1 MPSLN
6 CRNGI
11 RKFWRFTKLKLL
23 SSVWFWLGVLGVSV
37 VTYGVFDALNTQ
49 EEKSVSGVDIQNVQE
64 QTQVEINETTKEA
77 DSSASKVELKP
88 SAEKNVEK
96 EVSTPEDTEV
106 IPVEVFLDTARV
118 DVDGLVTLAGRAEP
132 GATIEVLVG
141 EILIGTISV
150 GKDGSF
156 ASIFE
161 LSSSEEIRVVVLRT
175 DKGDDFV
182 YADQSLVIL
191 PSQIA
196 KKALEEDLQ
205 LPDEVAS
212 LEPSGETASVGSVQM
227 KGSVESQEVETDKSD
242 EKLTSENNVQPEVV
256 ENPEI
261 ELNEAEILEEDQAAT
276 SSSKQKEVKVSDGL
290 DKEETVQVDP
300 SQLESQETQAE
311 LESQE
316 TQAELQEALE
326 KSEILE
332 NKAGIPESDSDVS
345 VSDNAADISNPT
357 MDSSKSQPK
366 VVVADSDGVRV
377 LQDDQGAKDQ
387 LALDSIAY
395 DPSGNVT
402 LSGRSNPDGLVRF
415 YVNNEAISA
424 AKTDDSGYWETDLS
438 DVIPGTYTLRIDE
451 LGSRGDVVSR
461 LESPFKREDRQK
473 LAALIAP
480 SSSPVRINIVTVQPG
495 NTLWA
500 IARKRYGDGLLYVR
514 VFEANRDKIKDP
526 DLIYPGQLFDLPDLN

>member
-1 MPSLN
+1 MNL
-6 CRNGI
+6 I
-11 RKFWRFTKLKLL
+11 
-23 SSVWFWLGVLGVSV
+23 SSIWFWLGLLGVSV

-49 EEKSVSGVDIQNVQE
+49 EEKSVSGVDIQNVQV
-64 QTQVEINETTKEA
+64 QTQVEINEATKEA
-77 DSSASKVELKP
+77 DSSTSKVELNP
-88 SAEKNVEK
+88 SAEEDVE
-96 EVSTPEDTEV
+96 ETESAPEDAGV

-118 DVDGLVTLAGRAEP
+118 DADGLVTLAGRAEP

-141 EILIGTISV
+141 ETLIGTISV
-150 GKDGSF
+150 GQDGSF

-161 LSSSEEIRVVVLRT
+161 LSSSEEIRIVVLRT
-175 DKGDDFV
+175 DNGDDFV

-212 LEPSGETASVGSVQM
+212 LEPSGEVMSAGSLQM
-227 KGSVESQEVETDKSD
+227 KGSVESQEVETAKDD
-242 EKLTSENNVQPEVV
+242 EKLTSETKVQPEAV
-256 ENPEI
+256 EKPEI
-261 ELNEAEILEEDQAAT
+261 DVTEAEILEEDQ
-276 SSSKQKEVKVSDGL
+276 
-290 DKEETVQVDP
+290 EETGQVDP
-300 SQLESQETQAE
+300 SQLEEQETQ
-311 LESQE
+311 LEP
-316 TQAELQEALE
+316 QEASE
-326 KSEILE
+326 KSELSE
-332 NKAGIPESDSDVS
+332 KKANISESDTDVNF
-345 VSDNAADISNPT
+345 SDNDSEISNST
-357 MDSSKSQPK
+357 TNSSTSQPK
-366 VVVADSDGVRV
+366 VVVADSDGIKV

-387 LALDSIAY
+387 LALDAIAY
-395 DPSGNVT
+395 DPLGNVT

-424 AKTDDSGYWETDLS
+424 AKTDDTGYWETDLS

>member
-1 MPSLN
+1 MNL
-6 CRNGI
+6 I
-11 RKFWRFTKLKLL
+11 
-23 SSVWFWLGVLGVSV
+23 SSIWFWLGLLGVSV

-49 EEKSVSGVDIQNVQE
+49 EEKSVLGVDIQNVQE
-64 QTQVEINETTKEA
+64 QTQVEINEATKEA
-77 DSSASKVELKP
+77 DSSTSAVELNP
-88 SAEKNVEK
+88 SAEKDVEEK
-96 EVSTPEDTEV
+96 ESTPEDAEV

-118 DVDGLVTLAGRAEP
+118 GVDGLVTLAGRAEP

-141 EILIGTISV
+141 ETLIGTISV
-150 GKDGSF
+150 GQDGSF

-161 LSSSEEIRVVVLRT
+161 LSSSEEIRIVVLRT
-175 DKGDDFV
+175 DNGDDFV

-191 PSQIA
+191 PSQIVR
-196 KKALEEDLQ
+196 KALNENLQ

-212 LEPSGETASVGSVQM
+212 LEPSGEIASVGSVQM
-227 KGSVESQEVETDKSD
+227 KGSVENQEEEGAKDD
-242 EKLTSENNVQPEVV
+242 EKLTPETKVQHEAVEKPAIEVT
-256 ENPEI
+256 
-261 ELNEAEILEEDQAAT
+261 EAEILEKDQ
-276 SSSKQKEVKVSDGL
+276 
-290 DKEETVQVDP
+290 EETGQVDP
-300 SQLESQETQAE
+300 SQLEEQETQ
-311 LESQE
+311 L
-316 TQAELQEALE
+316 ELQEALE
-326 KSEILE
+326 KSELSE
-332 NKAGIPESDSDVS
+332 NKANISESDSDIS
-345 VSDNAADISNPT
+345 VSDNDLEISNST
-357 MDSSKSQPK
+357 TNSSTLQPK
-366 VVVADSDGVRV
+366 VVVADSDGVKV
-377 LQDDQGAKDQ
+377 LQDDQNAKDQ

-395 DPSGNVT
+395 DPLGNVI

-424 AKTDDSGYWETDLS
+424 AKTDDTGYWETDLS

-451 LGSRGDVVSR
+451 LGSRGNVVSR
-461 LESPFKREDRQK
+461 LESPFKREDREK

>member
-1 MPSLN
+1 M
-6 CRNGI
+6 
-11 RKFWRFTKLKLL
+11 
-23 SSVWFWLGVLGVSV
+23 SV

-49 EEKSVSGVDIQNVQE
+49 KEKSVSGVDIQNVQV
-64 QTQVEINETTKEA
+64 QTQVEINEATKEA
-77 DSSASKVELKP
+77 DSSTSKVELNP
-88 SAEKNVEK
+88 SAEEDVE
-96 EVSTPEDTEV
+96 ETESAPEDAGV

-141 EILIGTISV
+141 ETLIGTISV
-150 GKDGSF
+150 GQDGSF

-175 DKGDDFV
+175 DNGDDFV

-191 PSQIA
+191 PSQIV
-196 KKALEEDLQ
+196 KKALEENLQ

-212 LEPSGETASVGSVQM
+212 LEPSGEVMSVGSLEM
-227 KGSVESQEVETDKSD
+227 KGSVESQEAETAKDD
-242 EKLTSENNVQPEVV
+242 EKLTSETKVQPEAV
-256 ENPEI
+256 EKPEI
-261 ELNEAEILEEDQAAT
+261 DVTEAEILEEDQ
-276 SSSKQKEVKVSDGL
+276 
-290 DKEETVQVDP
+290 EETGQVDP
-300 SQLESQETQAE
+300 SQLEEQETQ
-311 LESQE
+311 LEP
-316 TQAELQEALE
+316 QEASE
-326 KSEILE
+326 KSELSE
-332 NKAGIPESDSDVS
+332 KKANISESDTDVNF
-345 VSDNAADISNPT
+345 SDNDSEISNST
-357 MDSSKSQPK
+357 TNSSTSQPK
-366 VVVADSDGVRV
+366 VVVADSDGIKV

-387 LALDSIAY
+387 LALDAIAY
-395 DPSGNVT
+395 DPLGNVT

-424 AKTDDSGYWETDLS
+424 AKTDDTGYWETDLS

-451 LGSRGDVVSR
+451 LGLRGDVVSR

>member
-1 MPSLN
+1 MNL
-6 CRNGI
+6 I
-11 RKFWRFTKLKLL
+11 
-23 SSVWFWLGVLGVSV
+23 SSIWFWLGLLGVSV

-49 EEKSVSGVDIQNVQE
+49 EEKSVSGVDIQNVQV
-64 QTQVEINETTKEA
+64 QTQVEINEATKQA
-77 DSSASKVELKP
+77 DSSTSKVELNP
-88 SAEKNVEK
+88 SAEEDVE
-96 EVSTPEDTEV
+96 ETESAPEDAGV

-118 DVDGLVTLAGRAEP
+118 DADGLVTLAGRAEP

-141 EILIGTISV
+141 ETLIGTISV
-150 GKDGSF
+150 GQDGSF

-175 DKGDDFV
+175 ENGDDFV

-212 LEPSGETASVGSVQM
+212 LEPSGEVMSVGSLEM
-227 KGSVESQEVETDKSD
+227 KGSVESQEAETAKDD
-242 EKLTSENNVQPEVV
+242 EKLTSETKVQPEAV
-256 ENPEI
+256 EKPEI
-261 ELNEAEILEEDQAAT
+261 DVTEAEILEEDQ
-276 SSSKQKEVKVSDGL
+276 
-290 DKEETVQVDP
+290 EETGQVDP
-300 SQLESQETQAE
+300 SQLEEQETQ
-311 LESQE
+311 LEP
-316 TQAELQEALE
+316 QEASE
-326 KSEILE
+326 KSELSE
-332 NKAGIPESDSDVS
+332 KKANISESDTDVNF
-345 VSDNAADISNPT
+345 SDNDSEISNST
-357 MDSSKSQPK
+357 TNSSTSQPK
-366 VVVADSDGVRV
+366 VVVADSDGIKV

-387 LALDSIAY
+387 LALDAIAY
-395 DPSGNVT
+395 DPLGNVT

-424 AKTDDSGYWETDLS
+424 AKTDDTGYWETDLS

-526 DLIYPGQLFDLPDLN
+526 DLIYPGQLFNLPDLN

>member
-1 MPSLN
+1 MNL
-6 CRNGI
+6 I
-11 RKFWRFTKLKLL
+11 
-23 SSVWFWLGVLGVSV
+23 SSIWFWLGLLGVSV

-49 EEKSVSGVDIQNVQE
+49 KEKSVSGVDIQNVQV
-64 QTQVEINETTKEA
+64 QTQVEINEATKEA
-77 DSSASKVELKP
+77 DSSTSKVELNP
-88 SAEKNVEK
+88 SAEEDVE
-96 EVSTPEDTEV
+96 ETESAPEDAGV

-118 DVDGLVTLAGRAEP
+118 DADGLVTLAGRAEP

-141 EILIGTISV
+141 ETLIGTISV
-150 GKDGSF
+150 GQDGSF

-175 DKGDDFV
+175 ENGDDFV

-191 PSQIA
+191 PSQIV
-196 KKALEEDLQ
+196 KKALEENLQ

-212 LEPSGETASVGSVQM
+212 LEPSGEVMSVGSLEM
-227 KGSVESQEVETDKSD
+227 KGSVESQEAETAKDD
-242 EKLTSENNVQPEVV
+242 EKLTSETKVQPEAV
-256 ENPEI
+256 EKPEI
-261 ELNEAEILEEDQAAT
+261 DVTEAEILEEDQ
-276 SSSKQKEVKVSDGL
+276 
-290 DKEETVQVDP
+290 EETGQVDP
-300 SQLESQETQAE
+300 SQLEEQETQ
-311 LESQE
+311 LEP
-316 TQAELQEALE
+316 QEASE
-326 KSEILE
+326 KSELSE
-332 NKAGIPESDSDVS
+332 KKANISESDTDVNF
-345 VSDNAADISNPT
+345 SDNDSEISNST
-357 MDSSKSQPK
+357 TNSSTSQPK
-366 VVVADSDGVRV
+366 VVVADSDGIKV

-387 LALDSIAY
+387 LALDAIAY
-395 DPSGNVT
+395 DPLGNVT

-424 AKTDDSGYWETDLS
+424 AKTDDTGYWETDLS

-514 VFEANRDKIKDP
+514 VFEANRDKIRDP

>member
-1 MPSLN
+1 MNL
-6 CRNGI
+6 I
-11 RKFWRFTKLKLL
+11 
-23 SSVWFWLGVLGVSV
+23 SSIWFWLGLLGVSV

-49 EEKSVSGVDIQNVQE
+49 KEKSVSGVDIQNVQV
-64 QTQVEINETTKEA
+64 QTQVEINEATKEA
-77 DSSASKVELKP
+77 DSSTSKVELNP
-88 SAEKNVEK
+88 SAEEDVE
-96 EVSTPEDTEV
+96 ETESAPEDAGV

-118 DVDGLVTLAGRAEP
+118 DADGLVTLAGRAEP

-141 EILIGTISV
+141 ETLIGTISV
-150 GKDGSF
+150 GQDGSF

-175 DKGDDFV
+175 DNGDDFV

-196 KKALEEDLQ
+196 KKALEENLL

-212 LEPSGETASVGSVQM
+212 LEPSGKVMSVGSLQM
-227 KGSVESQEVETDKSD
+227 KGSVESQEVETAKDD
-242 EKLTSENNVQPEVV
+242 EKLTSETKVQPEAV
-256 ENPEI
+256 EKPEI
-261 ELNEAEILEEDQAAT
+261 DVTEAEILEEDQ
-276 SSSKQKEVKVSDGL
+276 
-290 DKEETVQVDP
+290 EETGQVDP
-300 SQLESQETQAE
+300 SQLEEQETQ
-311 LESQE
+311 LEP
-316 TQAELQEALE
+316 QEASE
-326 KSEILE
+326 KSELSE
-332 NKAGIPESDSDVS
+332 KKANISESDTDVNF
-345 VSDNAADISNPT
+345 SDNDSEISNST
-357 MDSSKSQPK
+357 TNSSTSQPK
-366 VVVADSDGVRV
+366 VVVADSDGIKV

-387 LALDSIAY
+387 LALDAIAY
-395 DPSGNVT
+395 DPLGNVT

-424 AKTDDSGYWETDLS
+424 AKTDDTGYWETDLS

-451 LGSRGDVVSR
+451 LGLRGDVVSR

>member
-6 CRNGI
+6 CRNGL
-11 RKFWRFTKLKLL
+11 RKFWRYTKLNLI
-23 SSVWFWLGVLGVSV
+23 SSIWFWLGLLGVSV

-49 EEKSVSGVDIQNVQE
+49 KEKSVSGVDIQNVQV
-64 QTQVEINETTKEA
+64 QTQVEINEATKEA
-77 DSSASKVELKP
+77 DSSTSKVELNP
-88 SAEKNVEK
+88 SAEKDVEEK
-96 EVSTPEDTEV
+96 ESAPEDAEV

-141 EILIGTISV
+141 ETLIGTISV
-150 GKDGSF
+150 GQDGSF

-161 LSSSEEIRVVVLRT
+161 LSSSEEIRIVVLRT
-175 DKGDDFV
+175 DNGDDFV

-196 KKALEEDLQ
+196 KKALEENLQ

-212 LEPSGETASVGSVQM
+212 LEPSGEVMSVGSLQT
-227 KGSVESQEVETDKSD
+227 KGSVESQKVETAKDD
-242 EKLTSENNVQPEVV
+242 EKLTSETKVQPEAV
-256 ENPEI
+256 EKPEI
-261 ELNEAEILEEDQAAT
+261 DVTEAEILEEDQ
-276 SSSKQKEVKVSDGL
+276 
-290 DKEETVQVDP
+290 EETGQVDP
-300 SQLESQETQAE
+300 SQLEEQETQ
-311 LESQE
+311 LEP
-316 TQAELQEALE
+316 QEASE
-326 KSEILE
+326 KSELSE
-332 NKAGIPESDSDVS
+332 NKANISESDTDVN
-345 VSDNAADISNPT
+345 VSDNDLEISNST
-357 MDSSKSQPK
+357 TNSSASQPK
-366 VVVADSDGVRV
+366 VVVADSDGIKV

-387 LALDSIAY
+387 LALDAIAY
-395 DPSGNVT
+395 DPLGNVT

-424 AKTDDSGYWETDLS
+424 AKTDDTGYWETDLS

-451 LGSRGDVVSR
+451 LGLRGDVVSR

>member
-6 CRNGI
+6 CRNGL
-11 RKFWRFTKLKLL
+11 RKFWRYTKLNLI
-23 SSVWFWLGVLGVSV
+23 SSIWFWLGLLGVSV

-49 EEKSVSGVDIQNVQE
+49 EEKSVLGGDIQNVQE
-64 QTQVEINETTKEA
+64 QTQVEINEATKEA
-77 DSSASKVELKP
+77 DASTSAIELNP
-88 SAEKNVEK
+88 SAEKDVEEK
-96 EVSTPEDTEV
+96 ESTPEDAEV

-118 DVDGLVTLAGRAEP
+118 GVDGLVTLAGRAAP

-141 EILIGTISV
+141 ETLIGTISV
-150 GKDGSF
+150 GQDGSF

-161 LSSSEEIRVVVLRT
+161 LSSSEEIRIVVLRT
-175 DKGDDFV
+175 DNGDDFV

-196 KKALEEDLQ
+196 RKALNENLQ

-212 LEPSGETASVGSVQM
+212 LEPSGEIASVGSVQM
-227 KGSVESQEVETDKSD
+227 KGSVENQEEEGAKDD
-242 EKLTSENNVQPEVV
+242 EKLTPETKVQHEAV
-256 ENPEI
+256 EKPEI
-261 ELNEAEILEEDQAAT
+261 EVTEAEILEKDQ
-276 SSSKQKEVKVSDGL
+276 
-290 DKEETVQVDP
+290 EETGQVDP
-300 SQLESQETQAE
+300 SQLEEQETQ
-311 LESQE
+311 L
-316 TQAELQEALE
+316 ELQEALE
-326 KSEILE
+326 KSELSE
-332 NKAGIPESDSDVS
+332 NKANISESDSDVS
-345 VSDNAADISNPT
+345 VSDNDLEISNST
-357 MDSSKSQPK
+357 TNSSTLQPK
-366 VVVADSDGVRV
+366 VVVADSDGVKV
-377 LQDDQGAKDQ
+377 LQDDQNAKDQ

-395 DPSGNVT
+395 DPLGNVI

-424 AKTDDSGYWETDLS
+424 AKTDDTGYWETDLS

-451 LGSRGDVVSR
+451 LGSRGNVVSR
-461 LESPFKREDRQK
+461 LESPFKREDREK

>member
-1 MPSLN
+1 MNL
-6 CRNGI
+6 I
-11 RKFWRFTKLKLL
+11 
-23 SSVWFWLGVLGVSV
+23 SSIWFWLGLLGVSV

-49 EEKSVSGVDIQNVQE
+49 EEKSVSGVDIQNVQV
-64 QTQVEINETTKEA
+64 QTQVEINEATKQA
-77 DSSASKVELKP
+77 DSSTSKVELNP
-88 SAEKNVEK
+88 SAEKDVEEK
-96 EVSTPEDTEV
+96 ESAPEDAEV

-141 EILIGTISV
+141 ETLIGTISV
-150 GKDGSF
+150 GQDGSF

-175 DKGDDFV
+175 ENGDDFV

-191 PSQIA
+191 PSQIV
-196 KKALEEDLQ
+196 KKALEENLQ

-212 LEPSGETASVGSVQM
+212 LEPSGEVMSVGSLEM
-227 KGSVESQEVETDKSD
+227 KGSVESQEAETAKDD
-242 EKLTSENNVQPEVV
+242 EKLTSETKVQPEAV
-256 ENPEI
+256 EKPEI
-261 ELNEAEILEEDQAAT
+261 DVTEAEILEEDQ
-276 SSSKQKEVKVSDGL
+276 
-290 DKEETVQVDP
+290 EETGQVDP
-300 SQLESQETQAE
+300 SQLEEQETQ
-311 LESQE
+311 LEP
-316 TQAELQEALE
+316 QEASE
-326 KSEILE
+326 KSELSE
-332 NKAGIPESDSDVS
+332 KKANISESDTDVNF
-345 VSDNAADISNPT
+345 SDNDSEISNST
-357 MDSSKSQPK
+357 TNSSTSQPK
-366 VVVADSDGVRV
+366 VVVADSDGIKV

-387 LALDSIAY
+387 LALDAIAY
-395 DPSGNVT
+395 DPLGNVT

-424 AKTDDSGYWETDLS
+424 AKTDDTGYWETDLS

-451 LGSRGDVVSR
+451 LGLRGDVVSR

>member
-1 MPSLN
+1 MNL
-6 CRNGI
+6 I
-11 RKFWRFTKLKLL
+11 
-23 SSVWFWLGVLGVSV
+23 SSIWFWLGLLGVSV

-49 EEKSVSGVDIQNVQE
+49 KEKSVSGVDIQNVQV
-64 QTQVEINETTKEA
+64 QTQVEINEATKEA
-77 DSSASKVELKP
+77 DSSTSKVELNP
-88 SAEKNVEK
+88 SAEEDVE
-96 EVSTPEDTEV
+96 ETESAPEDAEV

-118 DVDGLVTLAGRAEP
+118 DADGLVTLAGRAEP

-141 EILIGTISV
+141 ETLIGTISV
-150 GKDGSF
+150 GQDGSF

-175 DKGDDFV
+175 ENGDDFV

-191 PSQIA
+191 PSQIV
-196 KKALEEDLQ
+196 KKALEENLQ

-212 LEPSGETASVGSVQM
+212 LEPSGEVMSVGSLEM
-227 KGSVESQEVETDKSD
+227 KGSVESQEAETAKDD
-242 EKLTSENNVQPEVV
+242 EKLTSETKVQPEAV
-256 ENPEI
+256 EKPEI
-261 ELNEAEILEEDQAAT
+261 DVTEAEILEEDQ
-276 SSSKQKEVKVSDGL
+276 
-290 DKEETVQVDP
+290 EETGQVDP
-300 SQLESQETQAE
+300 SQLEEQETQ
-311 LESQE
+311 LEP
-316 TQAELQEALE
+316 QEASE
-326 KSEILE
+326 KSELSE
-332 NKAGIPESDSDVS
+332 NKANISESDTDVN
-345 VSDNAADISNPT
+345 VSDNDSEISNST
-357 MDSSKSQPK
+357 TNSSTSQPK
-366 VVVADSDGVRV
+366 VVVADSDGIKV

-387 LALDSIAY
+387 LALDAIAY
-395 DPSGNVT
+395 DPLGNVT

-424 AKTDDSGYWETDLS
+424 AKTDDTGYWETDLS

>member
-1 MPSLN
+1 MNL
-6 CRNGI
+6 I
-11 RKFWRFTKLKLL
+11 
-23 SSVWFWLGVLGVSV
+23 SSIWFWLGLLGVSV

-49 EEKSVSGVDIQNVQE
+49 KEKSVSGVDIQNVQV
-64 QTQVEINETTKEA
+64 QTQVEINEATKEA
-77 DSSASKVELKP
+77 DSSTSKVELNP
-88 SAEKNVEK
+88 SAEEGVE
-96 EVSTPEDTEV
+96 ETESAPEDAEV

-118 DVDGLVTLAGRAEP
+118 DADGLVTLAGRAEP

-141 EILIGTISV
+141 ETLIGTISV
-150 GKDGSF
+150 GQDGSF

-175 DKGDDFV
+175 ENGDDFV

-191 PSQIA
+191 PSQIV
-196 KKALEEDLQ
+196 KKALEENLQ

-212 LEPSGETASVGSVQM
+212 LEPSGEVMSVGSLEM
-227 KGSVESQEVETDKSD
+227 KGSVESQEAETAKDD
-242 EKLTSENNVQPEVV
+242 EKLTSETKVQPEAV
-256 ENPEI
+256 EKPEI
-261 ELNEAEILEEDQAAT
+261 DVTEAEILEEDQ
-276 SSSKQKEVKVSDGL
+276 
-290 DKEETVQVDP
+290 EETGQVDP
-300 SQLESQETQAE
+300 SQLEEQETQ
-311 LESQE
+311 LEP
-316 TQAELQEALE
+316 QEASE
-326 KSEILE
+326 KSELSE
-332 NKAGIPESDSDVS
+332 NKANISESDTDVNF
-345 VSDNAADISNPT
+345 SDNDLEISNST
-357 MDSSKSQPK
+357 TNSSTSQPK
-366 VVVADSDGVRV
+366 VVVADSDGIKV

-387 LALDSIAY
+387 LALDAIAY
-395 DPSGNVT
+395 DPLGNVT

-424 AKTDDSGYWETDLS
+424 AKTDDTGYWETDLS

-451 LGSRGDVVSR
+451 LGLRGDVVSR

>member
-1 MPSLN
+1 MNL
-6 CRNGI
+6 I
-11 RKFWRFTKLKLL
+11 
-23 SSVWFWLGVLGVSV
+23 SSIWFWLGLLGVSV

-49 EEKSVSGVDIQNVQE
+49 EEKSVSGVDIQNVQV
-64 QTQVEINETTKEA
+64 QTQVEINEATKQA
-77 DSSASKVELKP
+77 DSSTSKVELNP
-88 SAEKNVEK
+88 SAEKDVEEK
-96 EVSTPEDTEV
+96 ESAPEDAEV

-141 EILIGTISV
+141 ETLIGTISV
-150 GKDGSF
+150 GQDGSF

-175 DKGDDFV
+175 DNGDDFV

-196 KKALEEDLQ
+196 KKALEENLL

-212 LEPSGETASVGSVQM
+212 LEPSGEVMSVGSLQM
-227 KGSVESQEVETDKSD
+227 KGSVESQEVETAKDD
-242 EKLTSENNVQPEVV
+242 EKLTSETKVQPEAV
-256 ENPEI
+256 EKPEI
-261 ELNEAEILEEDQAAT
+261 DVTEAEILEEDQ
-276 SSSKQKEVKVSDGL
+276 
-290 DKEETVQVDP
+290 EETGQVDP
-300 SQLESQETQAE
+300 SQLEEQETQ
-311 LESQE
+311 LEP
-316 TQAELQEALE
+316 QEASE
-326 KSEILE
+326 KSELSE
-332 NKAGIPESDSDVS
+332 NKANISKSDTDVN
-345 VSDNAADISNPT
+345 VSDNDLEISNST
-357 MDSSKSQPK
+357 TNSSTLQPK
-366 VVVADSDGVRV
+366 VVVADSDGVKV
-377 LQDDQGAKDQ
+377 LQDDQVTKDQ

-395 DPSGNVT
+395 DPLGNVT

-424 AKTDDSGYWETDLS
+424 AKTDDTGYWETDLS

>member
-6 CRNGI
+6 CRNGL
-11 RKFWRFTKLKLL
+11 RKFWRYTKLNLI
-23 SSVWFWLGVLGVSV
+23 SSIWFWLGLLGVSV

-49 EEKSVSGVDIQNVQE
+49 KEKSVSGVDIQNVQV
-64 QTQVEINETTKEA
+64 QTQVEINEATKEA
-77 DSSASKVELKP
+77 DSSTSKVELNP
-88 SAEKNVEK
+88 SAEEDVE
-96 EVSTPEDTEV
+96 ETESAPEDAGV

-118 DVDGLVTLAGRAEP
+118 DADGLVTLAGRAEP

-141 EILIGTISV
+141 ETLIGTISV
-150 GKDGSF
+150 GQDGSF

-175 DKGDDFV
+175 DNGDDFV

-191 PSQIA
+191 PSQIV
-196 KKALEEDLQ
+196 KKALEENLQ

-212 LEPSGETASVGSVQM
+212 LEPSGEVMSAGSLQT
-227 KGSVESQEVETDKSD
+227 KGSVESQKVETAKDD
-242 EKLTSENNVQPEVV
+242 EKLTSETKVQPEAV
-256 ENPEI
+256 EKPEI
-261 ELNEAEILEEDQAAT
+261 DVTEAEILEEDQ
-276 SSSKQKEVKVSDGL
+276 
-290 DKEETVQVDP
+290 EETGQVDP
-300 SQLESQETQAE
+300 SQLEEQETQ
-311 LESQE
+311 LEP
-316 TQAELQEALE
+316 QEASE
-326 KSEILE
+326 KSELSE
-332 NKAGIPESDSDVS
+332 NKANISESDTDVN
-345 VSDNAADISNPT
+345 VSDNDLEISNST
-357 MDSSKSQPK
+357 TNSSASQPK
-366 VVVADSDGVRV
+366 VVVADSDGIKV

-387 LALDSIAY
+387 LALDAIAY
-395 DPSGNVT
+395 DPLGNVT

-424 AKTDDSGYWETDLS
+424 AKTDDTGYWETDLS

>member
-1 MPSLN
+1 MNL
-6 CRNGI
+6 I
-11 RKFWRFTKLKLL
+11 
-23 SSVWFWLGVLGVSV
+23 SSIWFWLGLLGVSV

-49 EEKSVSGVDIQNVQE
+49 EEKSVLGVDIQNVQE
-64 QTQVEINETTKEA
+64 QTQVEINEATKEA
-77 DSSASKVELKP
+77 DGSTSAIELNP
-88 SAEKNVEK
+88 SAEKDVEEK
-96 EVSTPEDTEV
+96 ESTPEDAEV

-118 DVDGLVTLAGRAEP
+118 GVDGLVTLAGRAEP

-141 EILIGTISV
+141 ETLIGTISV
-150 GKDGSF
+150 GQDGSF

-161 LSSSEEIRVVVLRT
+161 LSSSEEIRIVVLRT
-175 DKGDDFV
+175 DNGDDFV

-196 KKALEEDLQ
+196 EGALNENLQ

-212 LEPSGETASVGSVQM
+212 LEPSGEIASVGSVQM
-227 KGSVESQEVETDKSD
+227 KRSVENQEEEGAKDD
-242 EKLTSENNVQPEVV
+242 EKLTPETKVQHEAV
-256 ENPEI
+256 EKPEI
-261 ELNEAEILEEDQAAT
+261 EVTEVEILEKDQ
-276 SSSKQKEVKVSDGL
+276 
-290 DKEETVQVDP
+290 EETGQVDP
-300 SQLESQETQAE
+300 SQLEEQETQ
-311 LESQE
+311 L
-316 TQAELQEALE
+316 ELQEALE
-326 KSEILE
+326 KSELSE
-332 NKAGIPESDSDVS
+332 NKANISESDSDVS
-345 VSDNAADISNPT
+345 VSDNDLEISNST
-357 MDSSKSQPK
+357 TNSSTLQPK
-366 VVVADSDGVRV
+366 VVVADSDGVKV
-377 LQDDQGAKDQ
+377 LQDDQNAKDQ

-395 DPSGNVT
+395 DPLGNVI

-424 AKTDDSGYWETDLS
+424 AKTDDTGYWETDLS

-451 LGSRGDVVSR
+451 LGSRGNVVSR
-461 LESPFKREDRQK
+461 LESPFKREDREK

>member
-1 MPSLN
+1 M
-6 CRNGI
+6 
-11 RKFWRFTKLKLL
+11 KLL

-37 VTYGVFDALNTQ
+37 VTYGVFDALDIQ
-49 EEKSVSGVDIQNVQE
+49 EEKSVSGGDIQNVQE
-64 QTQVEINETTKEA
+64 RTQVEINETTKEA

-96 EVSTPEDTEV
+96 EESTPEDTEV

-141 EILIGTISV
+141 ETLIGTISV
-150 GKDGSF
+150 GQDGSF

-175 DKGDDFV
+175 ENGDDFV

-191 PSQIA
+191 PSQIV
-196 KKALEEDLQ
+196 KKALEENLQ

-212 LEPSGETASVGSVQM
+212 LEPSGEVMSVGSLEM
-227 KGSVESQEVETDKSD
+227 KGSVESQEAETAKDD
-242 EKLTSENNVQPEVV
+242 EKLTSETKVQPEAV
-256 ENPEI
+256 EKPEI
-261 ELNEAEILEEDQAAT
+261 DVTEAEILEEDQ
-276 SSSKQKEVKVSDGL
+276 
-290 DKEETVQVDP
+290 EETGQVDP
-300 SQLESQETQAE
+300 SQLEEQETQ
-311 LESQE
+311 LEP
-316 TQAELQEALE
+316 QEASE
-326 KSEILE
+326 KSELSE
-332 NKAGIPESDSDVS
+332 KKANISESDTDVNF
-345 VSDNAADISNPT
+345 SDNDSEISNST
-357 MDSSKSQPK
+357 TNSSTSQPK
-366 VVVADSDGVRV
+366 VVVADSDGIKV

-387 LALDSIAY
+387 LALDAIAY
-395 DPSGNVT
+395 DPLGNVT

-424 AKTDDSGYWETDLS
+424 AKTDDTGYWETDLS

-451 LGSRGDVVSR
+451 LGLRGDVVSR

>member
-1 MPSLN
+1 MEIYKLN
-6 CRNGI
+6 LI
-11 RKFWRFTKLKLL
+11 
-23 SSVWFWLGVLGVSV
+23 SSIWFWLGLLGVSV

-49 EEKSVSGVDIQNVQE
+49 EKKSVSGVDIQNVQV
-64 QTQVEINETTKEA
+64 QTQVEINEATKQA
-77 DSSASKVELKP
+77 DSSTSKVELNP
-88 SAEKNVEK
+88 SAEKDVEEK
-96 EVSTPEDTEV
+96 ESAPEDAEV

-141 EILIGTISV
+141 ETLIGTISV
-150 GKDGSF
+150 GQDGSF

-175 DKGDDFV
+175 ENGDDFV

-191 PSQIA
+191 PSQIV
-196 KKALEEDLQ
+196 KKALEENLQ

-212 LEPSGETASVGSVQM
+212 LEPSGEVMSVGSLEM
-227 KGSVESQEVETDKSD
+227 KGSVESQEAETAKDD
-242 EKLTSENNVQPEVV
+242 EKLTSETKVQPEAV
-256 ENPEI
+256 EKPDI
-261 ELNEAEILEEDQAAT
+261 DVTEAEILEEDQ
-276 SSSKQKEVKVSDGL
+276 
-290 DKEETVQVDP
+290 EETGQVDP
-300 SQLESQETQAE
+300 SQLEEQETQ
-311 LESQE
+311 LEP
-316 TQAELQEALE
+316 QEASE
-326 KSEILE
+326 KSELSE
-332 NKAGIPESDSDVS
+332 KKANISESDTDVNF
-345 VSDNAADISNPT
+345 SDNDSEISNST
-357 MDSSKSQPK
+357 TNSSTSQPK
-366 VVVADSDGVRV
+366 VVVADSDGIKV

-387 LALDSIAY
+387 LALDAIAY
-395 DPSGNVT
+395 DPLGNVT
-402 LSGRSNPDGLVRF
+402 LSGRSNPDGFVRF
-415 YVNNEAISA
+415 YVNNEAVSA
-424 AKTDDSGYWETDLS
+424 AKTDDTGYWETDLS

-451 LGSRGDVVSR
+451 LGLRGDVVSR

>member
-1 MPSLN
+1 MNL
-6 CRNGI
+6 I
-11 RKFWRFTKLKLL
+11 
-23 SSVWFWLGVLGVSV
+23 SSIWFWLGLLGVSV

-49 EEKSVSGVDIQNVQE
+49 KEKSVSGVDIQNVQV
-64 QTQVEINETTKEA
+64 QTQVEINEATKEA
-77 DSSASKVELKP
+77 DSSTSKVELNP
-88 SAEKNVEK
+88 SAEEDVE
-96 EVSTPEDTEV
+96 ETESAPEDAGV

-118 DVDGLVTLAGRAEP
+118 DADGLVTLAGRAEP

-141 EILIGTISV
+141 ETLIGTISV
-150 GKDGSF
+150 GQDGSF

-175 DKGDDFV
+175 DNGDDFV

-191 PSQIA
+191 PSQIV
-196 KKALEEDLQ
+196 KKALEENLQ

-212 LEPSGETASVGSVQM
+212 LEPSGEVMSVGSLEM
-227 KGSVESQEVETDKSD
+227 KGSVESQEAETAKDD
-242 EKLTSENNVQPEVV
+242 EKLTSETKVQPEAV
-256 ENPEI
+256 EKPEI
-261 ELNEAEILEEDQAAT
+261 DVTEAEILEEDQ
-276 SSSKQKEVKVSDGL
+276 
-290 DKEETVQVDP
+290 EETGQVDP
-300 SQLESQETQAE
+300 SQLEEQETQ
-311 LESQE
+311 LEP
-316 TQAELQEALE
+316 QEASE
-326 KSEILE
+326 KSELSE
-332 NKAGIPESDSDVS
+332 KKANISESDTDVNF
-345 VSDNAADISNPT
+345 SDNDLEISNST
-357 MDSSKSQPK
+357 TNSSTSQPK
-366 VVVADSDGVRV
+366 VVVADSDGIKV

-387 LALDSIAY
+387 LALDAIAY
-395 DPSGNVT
+395 DPLGNVT

-424 AKTDDSGYWETDLS
+424 AKTDDTGYWETDLS

-451 LGSRGDVVSR
+451 LGLRGDVVSR

>member
-1 MPSLN
+1 MNL
-6 CRNGI
+6 I
-11 RKFWRFTKLKLL
+11 
-23 SSVWFWLGVLGVSV
+23 SSIWFWLGLLGVSV

-49 EEKSVSGVDIQNVQE
+49 EEKSVLGVDIQNVQE
-64 QTQVEINETTKEA
+64 QTQVEINEATKEA
-77 DSSASKVELKP
+77 DSSTSAVELNP
-88 SAEKNVEK
+88 SAEKDVEEK
-96 EVSTPEDTEV
+96 ESTPEDAEV
-106 IPVEVFLDTARV
+106 ITVEVFLDTARV

-141 EILIGTISV
+141 ETLIGTISV
-150 GKDGSF
+150 GQDGSF

-161 LSSSEEIRVVVLRT
+161 LSSSEEIRIVVLRT
-175 DKGDDFV
+175 DNGDDFV

-196 KKALEEDLQ
+196 RKALNENLQ
-205 LPDEVAS
+205 LPDEVES
-212 LEPSGETASVGSVQM
+212 LEPSGEIASVGSVQM
-227 KGSVESQEVETDKSD
+227 KGSVENQEEEGAKDD
-242 EKLTSENNVQPEVV
+242 EKLTPETKVQHEAV
-256 ENPEI
+256 EKPEI
-261 ELNEAEILEEDQAAT
+261 EVTEAEILEKDQ
-276 SSSKQKEVKVSDGL
+276 
-290 DKEETVQVDP
+290 EESGQVDP
-300 SQLESQETQAE
+300 SQLEEQETQ
-311 LESQE
+311 L
-316 TQAELQEALE
+316 ELQEALE
-326 KSEILE
+326 KSELSE
-332 NKAGIPESDSDVS
+332 NKANISESDSDVS
-345 VSDNAADISNPT
+345 VSDNDLEISNST
-357 MDSSKSQPK
+357 TNSSTLQPK
-366 VVVADSDGVRV
+366 VVVADSDGVKV
-377 LQDDQGAKDQ
+377 LQDEQNAKDQ

-395 DPSGNVT
+395 DPLGNVI

-424 AKTDDSGYWETDLS
+424 AKTDDTGYWETDLS

-451 LGSRGDVVSR
+451 LGSRGNVVSR
-461 LESPFKREDRQK
+461 LESPFKREDREK

>member
-1 MPSLN
+1 MNL
-6 CRNGI
+6 I
-11 RKFWRFTKLKLL
+11 
-23 SSVWFWLGVLGVSV
+23 SSIWFWLGLLGVSV

-49 EEKSVSGVDIQNVQE
+49 KEKSVSGVDIQNVQV
-64 QTQVEINETTKEA
+64 QTQVEINEATKEA
-77 DSSASKVELKP
+77 DSSTSKVELNP
-88 SAEKNVEK
+88 SAEEDVE
-96 EVSTPEDTEV
+96 ETESAPEDAGV

-118 DVDGLVTLAGRAEP
+118 DADGLVTLAGRAEP

-141 EILIGTISV
+141 ETLIGTISV
-150 GKDGSF
+150 EQDGSF

-175 DKGDDFV
+175 DNGDDFV

-212 LEPSGETASVGSVQM
+212 LEPSGEVMSAGSLQT
-227 KGSVESQEVETDKSD
+227 KGSVESQKVETAKDD
-242 EKLTSENNVQPEVV
+242 EKLTSETKVQPEAV
-256 ENPEI
+256 EKPEI
-261 ELNEAEILEEDQAAT
+261 DVTEAEILEEDQ
-276 SSSKQKEVKVSDGL
+276 
-290 DKEETVQVDP
+290 EETGQVDP
-300 SQLESQETQAE
+300 SQLEEQETQ
-311 LESQE
+311 LEP
-316 TQAELQEALE
+316 QEASE
-326 KSEILE
+326 KSELSE
-332 NKAGIPESDSDVS
+332 NKANISESDTDVN
-345 VSDNAADISNPT
+345 VSDNDLEISNST
-357 MDSSKSQPK
+357 TNSSASQPK
-366 VVVADSDGVRV
+366 VVVADSDGIKV

-387 LALDSIAY
+387 LALDAIAY
-395 DPSGNVT
+395 DPLGNVT

-424 AKTDDSGYWETDLS
+424 AKTDDTGYWETDLS

>member
-1 MPSLN
+1 MNL
-6 CRNGI
+6 I
-11 RKFWRFTKLKLL
+11 
-23 SSVWFWLGVLGVSV
+23 SSIWFWLGLLGVSV

-49 EEKSVSGVDIQNVQE
+49 KEKSVSGVDIQNVQV
-64 QTQVEINETTKEA
+64 QTQVEINEATKEA
-77 DSSASKVELKP
+77 DSSTSKVELNP
-88 SAEKNVEK
+88 SAEEDVE
-96 EVSTPEDTEV
+96 ETESAPEDAGV

-118 DVDGLVTLAGRAEP
+118 DADGLVTLAGRAEP

-141 EILIGTISV
+141 ETLIGTISV
-150 GKDGSF
+150 GQDGSF

-175 DKGDDFV
+175 ENGDDFV

-196 KKALEEDLQ
+196 KKALEENLL

-212 LEPSGETASVGSVQM
+212 LEPSGKVMSVGSLQM
-227 KGSVESQEVETDKSD
+227 KGSVESQEVETAKDD
-242 EKLTSENNVQPEVV
+242 EKLNSETKVQPKAV
-256 ENPEI
+256 EKPEI
-261 ELNEAEILEEDQAAT
+261 DVTEAEILEEDQ
-276 SSSKQKEVKVSDGL
+276 
-290 DKEETVQVDP
+290 EETGQVDP
-300 SQLESQETQAE
+300 SQLEEQETQ
-311 LESQE
+311 LEP
-316 TQAELQEALE
+316 QEASE
-326 KSEILE
+326 KSELSE
-332 NKAGIPESDSDVS
+332 KKANISESDTDVNF
-345 VSDNAADISNPT
+345 SDNDSEISNST
-357 MDSSKSQPK
+357 TNSSTSQPK
-366 VVVADSDGVRV
+366 VVVADSDGIKV

-387 LALDSIAY
+387 LALDAIAY
-395 DPSGNVT
+395 DPLGNVT

-424 AKTDDSGYWETDLS
+424 AKTDDTGYWETDLS

-451 LGSRGDVVSR
+451 LGLRGDVISR

>member
-1 MPSLN
+1 MNL
-6 CRNGI
+6 I
-11 RKFWRFTKLKLL
+11 
-23 SSVWFWLGVLGVSV
+23 SSIWFWLGLLGVSV

-49 EEKSVSGVDIQNVQE
+49 EEKSVSGVDIQNVQV
-64 QTQVEINETTKEA
+64 QTQVEINEATKEA
-77 DSSASKVELKP
+77 DSSTSKVELNP
-88 SAEKNVEK
+88 SAEEDVE
-96 EVSTPEDTEV
+96 ETESAPEDAGV

-141 EILIGTISV
+141 ETLIGTISV
-150 GKDGSF
+150 GQDGSF

-175 DKGDDFV
+175 ENGDDFV

-191 PSQIA
+191 PSQIV
-196 KKALEEDLQ
+196 KKALEENLQ

-212 LEPSGETASVGSVQM
+212 LEPSGEVMSVGSLQM
-227 KGSVESQEVETDKSD
+227 KGSVESQEVETAKDD
-242 EKLTSENNVQPEVV
+242 EKLTSETKVQPEAV
-256 ENPEI
+256 EKPEI
-261 ELNEAEILEEDQAAT
+261 DVTEAEILEEDQ
-276 SSSKQKEVKVSDGL
+276 
-290 DKEETVQVDP
+290 EETGQVDP
-300 SQLESQETQAE
+300 SQLEEQETQ
-311 LESQE
+311 LEP
-316 TQAELQEALE
+316 QEASE
-326 KSEILE
+326 KSELSE
-332 NKAGIPESDSDVS
+332 KKANISESDTDINF
-345 VSDNAADISNPT
+345 SDNESEISNST
-357 MDSSKSQPK
+357 TNSSTSQPK
-366 VVVADSDGVRV
+366 VVVADSDGIKV

-387 LALDSIAY
+387 LALDAIAY
-395 DPSGNVT
+395 DPLGNVT

-424 AKTDDSGYWETDLS
+424 AKTDDTGYWETDLS

-451 LGSRGDVVSR
+451 LGLRGDVVSR

>member
-1 MPSLN
+1 MNL
-6 CRNGI
+6 I
-11 RKFWRFTKLKLL
+11 
-23 SSVWFWLGVLGVSV
+23 SSIWFWLGLLGVSV
-37 VTYGVFDALNTQ
+37 VTYGIFDALNTQ
-49 EEKSVSGVDIQNVQE
+49 EEKSVSGVDIQNVQV
-64 QTQVEINETTKEA
+64 QTQVEINEATKEA
-77 DSSASKVELKP
+77 DSSTSKVELNP
-88 SAEKNVEK
+88 SAEEDVE
-96 EVSTPEDTEV
+96 ETESAPEDAGV

-141 EILIGTISV
+141 ETLIGTISV
-150 GKDGSF
+150 GQDGSF

-175 DKGDDFV
+175 ENGDDFV

-191 PSQIA
+191 PSQIV
-196 KKALEEDLQ
+196 KKALEENLQ

-212 LEPSGETASVGSVQM
+212 LEPSGEVMSVGSLEM
-227 KGSVESQEVETDKSD
+227 KGSVESQEAETAKDD
-242 EKLTSENNVQPEVV
+242 EKLTSETKVQPEAV
-256 ENPEI
+256 EKPEI
-261 ELNEAEILEEDQAAT
+261 DVTEAEILEEDQ
-276 SSSKQKEVKVSDGL
+276 
-290 DKEETVQVDP
+290 EETGQVDP
-300 SQLESQETQAE
+300 SQLEEQETQ
-311 LESQE
+311 LEP
-316 TQAELQEALE
+316 QEASE
-326 KSEILE
+326 KSELSE
-332 NKAGIPESDSDVS
+332 KKANISESDTDVNF
-345 VSDNAADISNPT
+345 SDNESEISNST
-357 MDSSKSQPK
+357 TNSSTSQPK
-366 VVVADSDGVRV
+366 VVVADSDGIKV

-387 LALDSIAY
+387 LALDAIAY
-395 DPSGNVT
+395 DPLGNVT

-424 AKTDDSGYWETDLS
+424 AKTDDTGYWETDLS

-451 LGSRGDVVSR
+451 LGLRGDVVSR

>member
-1 MPSLN
+1 MEIYKLN
-6 CRNGI
+6 LI
-11 RKFWRFTKLKLL
+11 
-23 SSVWFWLGVLGVSV
+23 SSIWFWLGLLGVSV

-49 EEKSVSGVDIQNVQE
+49 EEKSVSGVDIQNVQV
-64 QTQVEINETTKEA
+64 QTQVEINEATKQA
-77 DSSASKVELKP
+77 DSSTSKVELNP
-88 SAEKNVEK
+88 SAEKDVEEK
-96 EVSTPEDTEV
+96 ESAPEDAEV

-141 EILIGTISV
+141 ETLIGTISV
-150 GKDGSF
+150 GQDGSF

-175 DKGDDFV
+175 DNGDDFV

-191 PSQIA
+191 PSQIV
-196 KKALEEDLQ
+196 KKALEENLQ

-212 LEPSGETASVGSVQM
+212 LEPSGEVMSVGSLEM
-227 KGSVESQEVETDKSD
+227 KGSVESQEVETAKDD
-242 EKLTSENNVQPEVV
+242 EKLTSETKVQPEAV
-256 ENPEI
+256 EKPEI
-261 ELNEAEILEEDQAAT
+261 DVTEAEILEEDQ
-276 SSSKQKEVKVSDGL
+276 
-290 DKEETVQVDP
+290 EETGQVDP
-300 SQLESQETQAE
+300 SQLEEQETQ
-311 LESQE
+311 LEP
-316 TQAELQEALE
+316 QEASE
-326 KSEILE
+326 KSELSE
-332 NKAGIPESDSDVS
+332 NKATISESDTDVN
-345 VSDNAADISNPT
+345 VSDDDLEISNST
-357 MDSSKSQPK
+357 TNSSTLQPK
-366 VVVADSDGVRV
+366 VVVADSDGVKV
-377 LQDDQGAKDQ
+377 LQDDQVTKDQ

-395 DPSGNVT
+395 DPLGNVT

-424 AKTDDSGYWETDLS
+424 AKTDDTGYWETDLS

>member
-1 MPSLN
+1 MNL
-6 CRNGI
+6 I
-11 RKFWRFTKLKLL
+11 
-23 SSVWFWLGVLGVSV
+23 SSIWFWLGLLGVSV

-49 EEKSVSGVDIQNVQE
+49 KEKSVSGVDIQNVQV
-64 QTQVEINETTKEA
+64 QTQVEINEATKEA
-77 DSSASKVELKP
+77 DSSTSKVELNP
-88 SAEKNVEK
+88 SAEEDVE
-96 EVSTPEDTEV
+96 ETESAPEDAGV

-118 DVDGLVTLAGRAEP
+118 DADGLVTLAGRAEP

-141 EILIGTISV
+141 ETLIGTISV
-150 GKDGSF
+150 GQDGSF

-175 DKGDDFV
+175 ENGDDFV

-191 PSQIA
+191 PSQIV
-196 KKALEEDLQ
+196 KKALEENLQ

-212 LEPSGETASVGSVQM
+212 LEPSGEVMSVGSLEM
-227 KGSVESQEVETDKSD
+227 KGSVESQEAETAKDD
-242 EKLTSENNVQPEVV
+242 EKLTSETKVQLEAV
-256 ENPEI
+256 EKPEI
-261 ELNEAEILEEDQAAT
+261 DVTEAEILEEDQ
-276 SSSKQKEVKVSDGL
+276 
-290 DKEETVQVDP
+290 EETGQVDP
-300 SQLESQETQAE
+300 SQLEEQETQ
-311 LESQE
+311 LEP
-316 TQAELQEALE
+316 QEASE
-326 KSEILE
+326 KSELSE
-332 NKAGIPESDSDVS
+332 KKANISESDTDVNF
-345 VSDNAADISNPT
+345 SDNDSEISNST
-357 MDSSKSQPK
+357 TNSSTSQPK
-366 VVVADSDGVRV
+366 VVVADSDGIKV

-387 LALDSIAY
+387 LALDAIAY
-395 DPSGNVT
+395 DPLGNVT

-424 AKTDDSGYWETDLS
+424 AKTDDTGYWETDLS

-451 LGSRGDVVSR
+451 LGLRGDVVSR

>member
-6 CRNGI
+6 CRNGL
-11 RKFWRFTKLKLL
+11 RKFWRYTKLNLI
-23 SSVWFWLGVLGVSV
+23 SSIWFWLGLLGVSV

-49 EEKSVSGVDIQNVQE
+49 EEKSVLGVDIQNVQE
-64 QTQVEINETTKEA
+64 QTQVEINEATKEA
-77 DSSASKVELKP
+77 DSSTSAVELNP
-88 SAEKNVEK
+88 SAEKDVEEK
-96 EVSTPEDTEV
+96 ESTPEDAEV

-141 EILIGTISV
+141 ETLIGTISV
-150 GKDGSF
+150 GQDGSF

-161 LSSSEEIRVVVLRT
+161 LSSSEEIRIVVLRT
-175 DKGDDFV
+175 DNGDDFV

-196 KKALEEDLQ
+196 RKALNENLQ

-212 LEPSGETASVGSVQM
+212 LEPSGEIASVGSVQM
-227 KGSVESQEVETDKSD
+227 KGSVENQEEEGAKDD
-242 EKLTSENNVQPEVV
+242 EKLTPETKVQHEPV
-256 ENPEI
+256 EKPEI
-261 ELNEAEILEEDQAAT
+261 EVTEAEILEKDQ
-276 SSSKQKEVKVSDGL
+276 
-290 DKEETVQVDP
+290 EESGQVDP
-300 SQLESQETQAE
+300 SQLEEQETQ
-311 LESQE
+311 L
-316 TQAELQEALE
+316 ELQEALE
-326 KSEILE
+326 KSELSE
-332 NKAGIPESDSDVS
+332 NKANISESDSDVS
-345 VSDNAADISNPT
+345 VSDNDLEISNST
-357 MDSSKSQPK
+357 TNSSTLQPK
-366 VVVADSDGVRV
+366 VVVADSDGVKV
-377 LQDDQGAKDQ
+377 LQDEQNAKDQ

-395 DPSGNVT
+395 DPLGNVI

-424 AKTDDSGYWETDLS
+424 AKTDDTGYWETDLS

-451 LGSRGDVVSR
+451 LGSRGNVVSR
-461 LESPFKREDRQK
+461 LESPFKREDREK

>member
-1 MPSLN
+1 MEIYKLN
-6 CRNGI
+6 LI
-11 RKFWRFTKLKLL
+11 
-23 SSVWFWLGVLGVSV
+23 SSIWFWLGLLGVSV

-49 EEKSVSGVDIQNVQE
+49 EEKSVSGVDIQNVQV
-64 QTQVEINETTKEA
+64 QTQVEINEATKEA
-77 DSSASKVELKP
+77 DSFTSKVELNP
-88 SAEKNVEK
+88 SAEEDVEEK
-96 EVSTPEDTEV
+96 ESAPEDAEV
-106 IPVEVFLDTARV
+106 IPVEVFLDTARI

-141 EILIGTISV
+141 EMLIGTISV
-150 GKDGSF
+150 GQDGSF

-175 DKGDDFV
+175 DNGDDFV

-196 KKALEEDLQ
+196 KKALEENLL

-212 LEPSGETASVGSVQM
+212 LEPSGEVMSVGSLQM
-227 KGSVESQEVETDKSD
+227 KGSVESQDVETAKDD
-242 EKLTSENNVQPEVV
+242 EKLTSETKVQPEAV
-256 ENPEI
+256 EKPEI
-261 ELNEAEILEEDQAAT
+261 DVTEAEILEEDQ
-276 SSSKQKEVKVSDGL
+276 
-290 DKEETVQVDP
+290 EETGQVDP
-300 SQLESQETQAE
+300 SQLEEQETQ
-311 LESQE
+311 LEP
-316 TQAELQEALE
+316 QEASE
-326 KSEILE
+326 KSELSE
-332 NKAGIPESDSDVS
+332 NKANISKSDTDVN
-345 VSDNAADISNPT
+345 VSDNDLEISNST
-357 MDSSKSQPK
+357 TNSSTLQPK
-366 VVVADSDGVRV
+366 VVVADSDGVKV
-377 LQDDQGAKDQ
+377 LQDDQVTKDQ

-395 DPSGNVT
+395 DPLGNVT

-424 AKTDDSGYWETDLS
+424 AKTDDTGYWETDLS

>member
-1 MPSLN
+1 MNL
-6 CRNGI
+6 I
-11 RKFWRFTKLKLL
+11 
-23 SSVWFWLGVLGVSV
+23 SSIWFWLGLLGVSV

-49 EEKSVSGVDIQNVQE
+49 EEKSVSGVDIQNVQV
-64 QTQVEINETTKEA
+64 QTQVEINEATKQA
-77 DSSASKVELKP
+77 DSSTSKVELNP
-88 SAEKNVEK
+88 SAEEDVE
-96 EVSTPEDTEV
+96 ETESAPEDAGV

-118 DVDGLVTLAGRAEP
+118 DADGLVTLAGRAEP

-141 EILIGTISV
+141 ETLIGTISV
-150 GKDGSF
+150 GQDGSF

-175 DKGDDFV
+175 DNGDDFV

-212 LEPSGETASVGSVQM
+212 LEPSGEVMSVGSLEM
-227 KGSVESQEVETDKSD
+227 KGSVESQEAETAKDD
-242 EKLTSENNVQPEVV
+242 EKLTSETKVQPEAV
-256 ENPEI
+256 EKPEI
-261 ELNEAEILEEDQAAT
+261 DVTEAEILEEDQ
-276 SSSKQKEVKVSDGL
+276 Q
-290 DKEETVQVDP
+290 ETGQVDP
-300 SQLESQETQAE
+300 SQLEEQETQ
-311 LESQE
+311 LEP
-316 TQAELQEALE
+316 QEASE
-326 KSEILE
+326 KSELSE
-332 NKAGIPESDSDVS
+332 KKANISESDTDVNF
-345 VSDNAADISNPT
+345 SDNDLEISNST
-357 MDSSKSQPK
+357 TNSSTSQPK
-366 VVVADSDGVRV
+366 VVVADSDGIKV

-387 LALDSIAY
+387 LALDAIAY
-395 DPSGNVT
+395 DPLGNVT

-424 AKTDDSGYWETDLS
+424 AKTDDTGYWETDLS

-451 LGSRGDVVSR
+451 LGLRGDVVSR

>member
-6 CRNGI
+6 CRNGL
-11 RKFWRFTKLKLL
+11 RKFWRYTKLNLI
-23 SSVWFWLGVLGVSV
+23 SSIWFWLGLLGVSV

-49 EEKSVSGVDIQNVQE
+49 EEKSVLGVDIQNVQE
-64 QTQVEINETTKEA
+64 QTQVEINEATKEA
-77 DSSASKVELKP
+77 DSSTSAVELNP
-88 SAEKNVEK
+88 SAEKDVEEK
-96 EVSTPEDTEV
+96 ESTPEDAEV
-106 IPVEVFLDTARV
+106 ITVEVFLDTARV

-141 EILIGTISV
+141 ETLIGTISV
-150 GKDGSF
+150 GQDGSF

-161 LSSSEEIRVVVLRT
+161 LSSSEEIRIVVLRT
-175 DKGDDFV
+175 DNGDDFV

-196 KKALEEDLQ
+196 RKALNENLQ

-212 LEPSGETASVGSVQM
+212 LEPSGEIASVGSVQM
-227 KGSVESQEVETDKSD
+227 KGSVENQEEEDAKDD
-242 EKLTSENNVQPEVV
+242 EKLTPETKVQHEAV
-256 ENPEI
+256 EKPEI
-261 ELNEAEILEEDQAAT
+261 EVTEAEILEKDQ
-276 SSSKQKEVKVSDGL
+276 
-290 DKEETVQVDP
+290 EESGQVDP
-300 SQLESQETQAE
+300 SQLEEQETQ
-311 LESQE
+311 L
-316 TQAELQEALE
+316 ELQEALE
-326 KSEILE
+326 KSELSE
-332 NKAGIPESDSDVS
+332 NKVNISESDSDVS
-345 VSDNAADISNPT
+345 VSDNDLEISNST
-357 MDSSKSQPK
+357 TNSSTLQPK
-366 VVVADSDGVRV
+366 VVVADSDGVKV
-377 LQDDQGAKDQ
+377 LQDEQNAKDQ

-395 DPSGNVT
+395 DPLGNVI

-424 AKTDDSGYWETDLS
+424 AKTDDTGYWETDLS

-451 LGSRGDVVSR
+451 LGSRGNVVSR
-461 LESPFKREDRQK
+461 LESPFKREDREK

>member
-1 MPSLN
+1 MNL
-6 CRNGI
+6 I
-11 RKFWRFTKLKLL
+11 
-23 SSVWFWLGVLGVSV
+23 SSIWFWLGLLGVSV

-49 EEKSVSGVDIQNVQE
+49 KEKSVSGVDIQNVQV
-64 QTQVEINETTKEA
+64 QTQVEINEATKEA
-77 DSSASKVELKP
+77 DSSTSNVELNP
-88 SAEKNVEK
+88 SAEEDVE
-96 EVSTPEDTEV
+96 ETESAPEDAGV

-118 DVDGLVTLAGRAEP
+118 DADGLVTLAGRAEP

-141 EILIGTISV
+141 ETLIGTISV
-150 GKDGSF
+150 GQDGSF

-175 DKGDDFV
+175 ENGDDYV

-196 KKALEEDLQ
+196 KKALEENLQ

-212 LEPSGETASVGSVQM
+212 LEPSGEVMSVGSLEM
-227 KGSVESQEVETDKSD
+227 KGSVESQEAETAKDD
-242 EKLTSENNVQPEVV
+242 EKLTSETKVQPEAV
-256 ENPEI
+256 EKPEI
-261 ELNEAEILEEDQAAT
+261 DVTEAEILEEDQ
-276 SSSKQKEVKVSDGL
+276 
-290 DKEETVQVDP
+290 EETGQVDP
-300 SQLESQETQAE
+300 SQLEEQETQ
-311 LESQE
+311 LEP
-316 TQAELQEALE
+316 QEASE
-326 KSEILE
+326 KSELSE
-332 NKAGIPESDSDVS
+332 KKANISESDTDVNF
-345 VSDNAADISNPT
+345 SDNDSEISNST
-357 MDSSKSQPK
+357 TNSSTSQPK
-366 VVVADSDGVRV
+366 VVVADSDGIKV

-387 LALDSIAY
+387 LALDAIAY
-395 DPSGNVT
+395 DPLGNVT

-424 AKTDDSGYWETDLS
+424 AKTDDTGYWETDLS

-451 LGSRGDVVSR
+451 LGLRGDVVSR

>member
-1 MPSLN
+1 MNL
-6 CRNGI
+6 I
-11 RKFWRFTKLKLL
+11 
-23 SSVWFWLGVLGVSV
+23 SSIWFWLGLLGVSV

-49 EEKSVSGVDIQNVQE
+49 EEKSVSGVDIQNVQV
-64 QTQVEINETTKEA
+64 QTQVEINEATKEA
-77 DSSASKVELKP
+77 DSSTSKVELNP
-88 SAEKNVEK
+88 SAEEDVE
-96 EVSTPEDTEV
+96 ETESAPEDAGV

-118 DVDGLVTLAGRAEP
+118 DADGLVTLAGRAEP

-141 EILIGTISV
+141 ETLIGTISV
-150 GKDGSF
+150 GQDGSF

-175 DKGDDFV
+175 ENGDDFV

-191 PSQIA
+191 PSQIV
-196 KKALEEDLQ
+196 KKALEENLQ

-212 LEPSGETASVGSVQM
+212 LEPSGEVMSVGSLEM
-227 KGSVESQEVETDKSD
+227 KGSVESQEAETAKDD
-242 EKLTSENNVQPEVV
+242 EKLTSETKVQPEAV
-256 ENPEI
+256 EKPEI
-261 ELNEAEILEEDQAAT
+261 DVTEAEILEEDQ
-276 SSSKQKEVKVSDGL
+276 
-290 DKEETVQVDP
+290 EETGQVDP
-300 SQLESQETQAE
+300 SQLEEQETQ
-311 LESQE
+311 LEP
-316 TQAELQEALE
+316 QEASE
-326 KSEILE
+326 KSELSE
-332 NKAGIPESDSDVS
+332 KKANISESDTDVNF
-345 VSDNAADISNPT
+345 SDNDSEISNST
-357 MDSSKSQPK
+357 TNSSTSQPK
-366 VVVADSDGVRV
+366 VVVADSDGIKV

-387 LALDSIAY
+387 LALDAIAY
-395 DPSGNVT
+395 DPLGNVT

-424 AKTDDSGYWETDLS
+424 AKTDDTGYWETDLS